1 MDGSYGRVYK
11 DGIEKKYRF
20 KTLKENVE
28 FIKSFNQNGT
38 QRYKLAINK
47 YVDLTTEKFTAS
59 FMGLDTSLLSQQ
71 ESTATTTSIKYDSVT
86 EVPFSM
92 YWRKRGSVTGIKD
105 QGNKGCK
112 GRLMT
117 VACDFLLQ
125 NNGGGI
131 TTKTN
136 YPYEE
141 AQKVCKTEQPAGVTI
156 SGRKVVTPN
165 ESSLLKAVVN
175 QPISIGI
182 AAKGKRLGEIV

>member
-11 DGIEKKYRF
+11 DDIEKKYRF
-20 KTLKENVE
+20 KTFKENVE

-86 EVPFSM
+86 EVSFSM
-92 YWRKRGSVTGIKD
+92 DWRKRGSVTGIKD

-112 GRLMT
+112 GGLMT
-117 VACDFLLQ
+117 VAYDFLLQ
-125 NNGGGI
+125 NNGSGI
-131 TTKTN
+131 TTETN

-175 QPISIGI
+175 HQFLLLLRL
-182 AAKGKRLGEIV
+182 KGRDLEK

>member
-1 MDGSYGRVYK
+1 
-11 DGIEKKYRF
+11 
-20 KTLKENVE
+20 
-28 FIKSFNQNGT
+28 
-38 QRYKLAINK
+38 
-47 YVDLTTEKFTAS
+47 S

-92 YWRKRGSVTGIKD
+92 DWRKRGSVTRIKD

-112 GRLMT
+112 GGLMT
-117 VACDFLLQ
+117 VDDLLLK
-125 NNGGGI
+125 NNGSGI
-131 TTKTN
+131 TTETN

-156 SGRKVVTPN
+156 SGRKFVPPN
-165 ESSLLKAVVN
+165 KSSLLKAVVN
-175 QPISIGI
+175 QPIFVGI